1 MEANKE
7 DDNTIVYAVLGGVVL
22 ILTVMLIT
30 NSCTSETF
38 KNEK

>member
-7 DDNTIVYAVLGGVVL
+7 DDNTIVFAVLGGVVL

-30 NSCTSETF
+30 KSCTAESF